1 MTAKTAKDLIT
12 NKLGFKAVVSKS
24 DTDLE
29 KLKKENSALKKA
41 VEEISKG
48 KGKLTDMERSQL
60 LEKILALETEKEKH
74 NQQLSEKNQEI
85 LHLKDKLRAKYHGD
99 ASHGQLAAKAKEAER
114 REQLYK
120 SLSEETDSL
129 KKQLYTVTA
138 KCVELENKAIAC
150 QISQESGTSQLVH
163 LKDQN
168 PVESQL
174 KDALEKNQQWL
185 VYDQQREVYVK
196 GLVSRIYDLE
206 QQLGTMNQTV
216 QQKAKDGH
224 LEGPQEEEKQKYYD
238 RLLITAKND
247 LDAEKKRSAQLGFDH
262 TELKKKYDEKKK
274 EMMDV
279 SNTLLS
285 QIAEEQQQR
294 ENEKRRMGDKIQKL
308 KTEVELT
315 KQKYEDEKKRSDD
328 LSSRVDLLQNTVL
341 KHQEENRRISFL
353 EQQIHLCT
361 TELENEKLDNQNA
374 QHQIYKVRKELRKAK
389 EQMRLQPAKQMHE
402 FHYTESSNDFHT
414 EFDDRLKICN
424 QNQSPKRS
432 SLLNESFLECPKC
445 KAQYP
450 TSQHRELLT
459 HIDFCPDI

>member
-353 EQQIHLCT
+353 EQQ
-361 TELENEKLDNQNA
+361 
-374 QHQIYKVRKELRKAK
+374 
-389 EQMRLQPAKQMHE
+389 KQMHE